1 MYEVKVEKC
10 QGEERVNIYL
20 TKGDTFIAE
29 VEPRRKITQEI
40 YTPVEGDVNR
50 FAMKRSY
57 SDAESLIRK
66 VIPIDTM
73 TLRIESEDTKSLPV
87 RSYSYDIE
95 ITFATGGVDTFIKGT
110 LTLENEVE

>member
-1 MYEVKVEKC
+1 MYEVKVEKR
-10 QGEERVNIYL
+10 QGEERVNIIL

-40 YTPVEGDVNR
+40 YTPVEGDVIR

-57 SDAESLIRK
+57 SDTESLIRK
-66 VIPIDTM
+66 VIPHDTM

-87 RSYSYDIE
+87 RPYYYDIE
-95 ITFATGGVDTFIKGT
+95 ITFEDGTVDTFIKGT
-110 LTLENEVE
+110 FTLDNEVE